1 MVKTIKEQ
9 IIERRSYLR
18 LKTAL
23 NTTYTVTG
31 SNRIHKAAAED
42 ISAEGLRLV
51 ASDKS
56 LKEGDALEMKLEIPG
71 GNNPVHANGR
81 VIWKRKLSLEDAS
94 PLSVGV
100 ELVEIEEDN
109 KNTFLKFVCDLI
121 YSLTEDKNNAKFKN
135 KN

>member
-9 IIERRSYLR
+9 FIERRTYLR

-23 NTTYTVTG
+23 NVAYTAAD
-31 SNRIHKAAAED
+31 NDKIRKATVED
-42 ISAEGLRLV
+42 ISAEGLRLL
-51 ASDKS
+51 SPDKS

-71 GNNPVHANGR
+71 GDNPVHANGR
-81 VIWKRKLSLEDAS
+81 VIWKRRLSLEDAA
-94 PLSVGV
+94 PYTIGV

-121 YSLTEDKNNAKFKN
+121 YSLTEDKKNAKLED
-135 KN
+135 

>member
-9 IIERRSYLR
+9 FIERRAYLR
-18 LKTAL
+18 LKAVL
-23 NTTYTVTG
+23 NVAYAVSGSDKIRKATV
-31 SNRIHKAAAED
+31 ED

-71 GNNPVHANGR
+71 GDNPVHANGR

-94 PLSVGV
+94 PCTIGV

-121 YSLTEDKNNAKFKN
+121 YSLT
-135 KN
+135 